1 VIESIKN
8 DGNTSLGALQ
18 YTSKELRHD
27 PELRKIAGKMPIP
40 DSAEG
45 NLYKITLGRIT
56 NMTKED
62 DICQGVWDS
71 PFSYCDELQSF
82 GVCHSI
88 NDGTVFVIDEN
99 GCLDFGDL
107 NDMGL
112 EEYLEELLKKTCK
125 EDEFED
131 AMMIALIQE
140 DADYD
145 FRESDEYEWI
155 TSLGEECFICWDG
168 SEDEALRKFKGALAI
183 TVTPYYE
190 QNMDLT
196 ATPYGEPLDGEDEAA
211 DYHEFC
217 GVRVIR

>member
-1 VIESIKN
+1 MTNNE
-8 DGNTSLGALQ
+8 
-18 YTSKELRHD
+18 
-27 PELRKIAGKMPIP
+27 KITDREEMPIP
-40 DSAEG
+40 DSVEG

-62 DICQGVWDS
+62 DICQGYSFS

-99 GCLDFGDL
+99 GCSDFGDI

-112 EEYLEELLKKTCK
+112 EGYLEELIKKTCK

-131 AMMIALIQE
+131 VMMIALIQE
-140 DADYD
+140 DADYY
-145 FRESDEYEWI
+145 FRESEEYEWI
-155 TSLGEECFICWDG
+155 TSVGEMGEVRWDG

-190 QNMDLT
+190 QNIDLT
-196 ATPYGEPLDGEDEAA
+196 VTPYGAPIDEEDEAA